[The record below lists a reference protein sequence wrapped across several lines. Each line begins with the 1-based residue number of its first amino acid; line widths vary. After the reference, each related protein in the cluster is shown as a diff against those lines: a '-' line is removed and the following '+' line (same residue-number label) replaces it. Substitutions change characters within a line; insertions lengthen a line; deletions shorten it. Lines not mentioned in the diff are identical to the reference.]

1 MRKWNKRAFGVVN
14 GWDNSCRGAAWRLAR
29 GVYIGWAEP
38 LASISRC
45 FPFNSVH
52 NQVSQ
57 YLFSQRRNQQLYG
70 LLRPV
75 FHSLEIIP
83 FPIHSWSAATSGL
96 FESLLVS

>member
-1 MRKWNKRAFGVVN
+1 MDGMIP
-14 GWDNSCRGAAWRLAR
+14 CRGAAWRLAR

-52 NQVSQ
+52 NLVSQ
-57 YLFSQRRNQQLYG
+57 YLFSQGRNQQFYG
-70 LLRPV
+70 LLRPP

-83 FPIHSWSAATSGL
+83 SQFIDGQQPQVACSKAFL
-96 FESLLVS
+96 